1 MDELYKKYAKLV
13 YSYTYGLCRNHDI
26 AEELTQE
33 TFYKA
38 IKGINKFKQDCKI
51 ITWLYRIAKNT
62 WIDFLRREK
71 RKKFISIDDNIY
83 YIERAVL
90 ANLLEESI
98 EDSEENINLYQSINK
113 LDEVTKRVFYL
124 KLTKDISF
132 KEIGEIL
139 GRSESW
145 ARIIFYRGKIKLREV
160 MRNNEK

>member
-1 MDELYKKYAKLV
+1 M
-13 YSYTYGLCRNHDI
+13 
-26 AEELTQE
+26 
-33 TFYKA
+33 
-38 IKGINKFKQDCKI
+38 
-51 ITWLYRIAKNT
+51 
-62 WIDFLRREK
+62 
-71 RKKFISIDDNIY
+71 
-83 YIERAVL
+83 

-145 ARIIFYRGKIKLREV
+145 ARIIFYRGKIKLRV
-160 MRNNEK
+160 VKKRIW